1 MNNTP
6 PGLRLVC
13 GTPDYSDLTFEVCDF
28 SFFNCWMLRVVNGL
42 PEVFAV
48 QVSAVIP
55 LVFDCL
61 CASDSVVAVFQNK
74 THLESIKSQ

>member
-1 MNNTP
+1 
-6 PGLRLVC
+6 
-13 GTPDYSDLTFEVCDF
+13 
-28 SFFNCWMLRVVNGL
+28 MLRVVNGL